1 MNVVQLTT
9 SGQIS
14 IPKALRSRFKTK
26 FFTCESTSQGILFK
40 PLEEDRDPFE
50 KKYTMKDLRKAMIPA
65 KRGAK
70 RDTLSLE
77 IDQIVY
83 GI

>member
-1 MNVVQLTT
+1 MNVVQVTS

-26 FFTCESTSQGILFK
+26 FFTCELTSKGVLFK

-50 KKYTMKDLRKAMIPA
+50 KKYTIKDLRKAMIPA
-65 KRGAK
+65 KKGAK
-70 RDTLSLE
+70 KDGLSMQ